1 MERSE
6 IRGETPPRIARCALH
21 PGYERTRF
29 NPIHLSNSRSEQCS
43 ATRFNWVP
51 GHPSVLSFRF
61 PKGDYGPSLE
71 VYAGPHKWRLALRFL
86 AFTSIFVSAR
96 PHPFSHIAGT
106 FGRTPEVTNGSPRPI
121 FPARTSIFKAQ
132 AR

>member
-6 IRGETPPRIARCALH
+6 IRGETLTRMKRCALH

-29 NPIHLSNSRSEQCS
+29 NPIHLSNSPREQCS

-61 PKGDYGPSLE
+61 PKGEGGAPQGAE
-71 VYAGPHKWRLALRFL
+71 RFMAPFGAPAAALVKRSEECFTNPRR
-86 AFTSIFVSAR
+86 AFG
-96 PHPFSHIAGT
+96 HLD
-106 FGRTPEVTNGSPRPI
+106 
-121 FPARTSIFKAQ
+121 
-132 AR
+132 